1 MGLGLPMG
9 FDKPSHTHVWHM
21 YPPVLI
27 YGIHWYMLYKSNME
41 QSVCVCILVCW
52 GWWSLMVGPRWEG
65 LRLRWWK
72 SSKFYVPNS
81 DYYRRMLRGSLRG
94 WEGIRCL
101 RRSINWNTYE
111 IEGNARLKL
120 FFDWTDLPKTFN
132 YLSCYISDRML
143 LLITR
148 WKLRDSRLHGRKP
161 ASLPPWNKRI
171 SPVEV
176 SVCVEGAVSEDI
188 NIRI

>member
-41 QSVCVCILVCW
+41 QSLCVCILVCW

-148 WKLRDSRLHGRKP
+148 WKTPWFQAPWAETSFAAPMKQEDFTGRGFC
-161 ASLPPWNKRI
+161 
-171 SPVEV
+171 
-176 SVCVEGAVSEDI
+176 VCGGCSF
-188 NIRI
+188 RG

>member
-1 MGLGLPMG
+1 MCGRC
-9 FDKPSHTHVWHM
+9 THLCSFTGYIDTCCTNRTW
-21 YPPVLI
+21 
-27 YGIHWYMLYKSNME
+27 SNL
-41 QSVCVCILVCW
+41 CVCILVCW

-101 RRSINWNTYE
+101 RRSISWNTYE

-120 FFDWTDLPKTFN
+120 FFEWADLPKTFN

-148 WKLRDSRLHGRKP
+148 WKTPWFQAPWAETSFAAPMKQEDFTGRGFCVCGGCSFRGYKHTYI
-161 ASLPPWNKRI
+161 NTMNFKKRM
-171 SPVEV
+171 
-176 SVCVEGAVSEDI
+176 
-188 NIRI
+188 